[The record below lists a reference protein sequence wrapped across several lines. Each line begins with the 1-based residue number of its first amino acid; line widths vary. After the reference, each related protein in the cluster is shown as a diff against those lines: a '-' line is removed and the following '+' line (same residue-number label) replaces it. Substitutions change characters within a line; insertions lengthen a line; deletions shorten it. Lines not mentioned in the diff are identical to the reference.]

1 MVDTKGEKDIKT
13 VKVFNKRPHGVMVVV
28 FGLHPKGS
36 GSIPLGGTKKF
47 DLFDFLL
54 YICVNINDCGVG
66 VVSL

>member
-1 MVDTKGEKDIKT
+1 MVEHYFDIVEEK
-13 VKVFNKRPHGVMVVV
+13 VRF
-28 FGLHPKGS
+28 FLGLQ
-36 GSIPLGGTKKF
+36 KKF